1 MHEVR
6 RLACALAKG
15 AAAALCL
22 ALAAC
27 AGGSALTSADALDGP
42 ASPRRAPNPFS
53 GEYRRSWGLQ
63 VINAYPAYQRG
74 VTGRGVIIALID
86 VGVDDAQPELMLNRS
101 ERSIDLLAGRDPQ
114 LRRSRHADYVAGP
127 LASALNGGGVVGV
140 AYEAKVLSIRA
151 ELDGRCRIDEC
162 RLTSGDL
169 ARGVDYALDN
179 GAQVIALAVRGE
191 RRLGPR
197 FEAALKRIADEGAV
211 LVVAAGNEAAPDPS
225 WPALYAADP
234 RFQGA
239 VLAVGA
245 VNARSQMT
253 RWSNRAG
260 SARGRYLVAPGQN
273 VVTDCDA
280 RYCTLV
286 SGTSYAVPYV
296 AGAVALMLQAEPRM
310 NAQQAAELVL
320 RSARDL
326 GRRGVDPVY
335 GAGLVDVGRAI
346 RMGRLQGAA
355 G

>member
-1 MHEVR
+1 MREVR
-6 RLACALAKG
+6 VL
-15 AAAALCL
+15 AAALCL
-22 ALAAC
+22 LLFGAC
-27 AGGSALTSADALDGP
+27 AGSPDGLDGP
-42 ASPRRAPNPFS
+42 AGPRRAPNLYS
-53 GEYRRSWGLQ
+53 GEFRRSWGLQ
-63 VINAYPAYQRG
+63 AINAYPAYQRG
-74 VTGRGVIIALID
+74 VTGRGVTVALID
-86 VGVDDAQPELMLNRS
+86 VGVEDAQPEVMLNVS
-101 ERSIDLLAGRDPQ
+101 ERSTDLLAARDVQ

-151 ELDGRCRIDEC
+151 ELDGRCRLDQC
-162 RLTSGDL
+162 RLTASDL

-179 GAQVIALAVRGE
+179 GAQVIALAVRGD

-197 FEAALKRIADEGAV
+197 FEAALQRVADEGAV

-234 RFQGA
+234 RFRGA

-245 VNARSQMT
+245 VNNRSQMT

-260 SARGRYLVAPGQN
+260 STLGRYLVAPGQN
-273 VVTDCDA
+273 VVTDCDT

-286 SGTSYAVPYV
+286 SGTSFAVPYV
-296 AGAVALMLQAEPRM
+296 AGAVALMLQAEPKL

-346 RMGRLQGAA
+346 RMA
-355 G
+355 GL